1 MYDTTKRAVYV
12 SVWNRFSNITT
23 GHSNKRT
30 VGALKRRENVSAFVS
45 AKETEIKRMNYC
57 TSNGRDLGIKK
68 IRPAQIKPKGVL
80 CISLYIY
87 IYARAS
93 QSSREMPRPARFD
106 LLAWTSCRG
115 PFFLL
120 FLNFITFH
128 FFFFIII
135 IIFKAKK
142 EKKKE
147 EHFPPFFLIYL
158 PRKIYD

>member
-87 IYARAS
+87 ICAS
-93 QSSREMPRPARFD
+93 QPEQPRDAPSSA
-106 LLAWTSCRG
+106 L
-115 PFFLL
+115 
-120 FLNFITFH
+120 
-128 FFFFIII
+128 
-135 IIFKAKK
+135 
-142 EKKKE
+142 
-147 EHFPPFFLIYL
+147 
-158 PRKIYD
+158 